1 MKTLTT
7 DQITALYAFTRQ
19 HFVEHYDLQTE
30 LVDHLANAIEQ
41 RWAMDPAVSF
51 DDALKAEFK
60 KFGVFGFSD
69 VVEERGKALGRRYR
83 KLMWGYFKSFFT
95 PPRVLLTLALVLA
108 AGMLIRFNIWVALAV
123 YAALQLYSLY
133 RMSLNIKAFT
143 KKAKETGRKWML
155 EEMIFRGVTFSA
167 LAGFWFQFGQIMYNT
182 HNMYAQWVLATVCVL
197 LLLHNYI
204 VLYVIP
210 SKAEYY
216 LKETYPEYAIA

>member
-1 MKTLTT
+1 MKTLTP
-7 DQITALYAFTRQ
+7 DQITVLYTFTRQ

-41 RWAMDPAVSF
+41 RWAIEPSVSF

-69 VVEERGKALGRRYR
+69 VMEQKGKALGKRYR
-83 KLMWGYFKSFFT
+83 KLMWYYFKEYFSL
-95 PPRVLLTLALVLA
+95 PKLLLTIALVLA
-108 AGMLIRFNIWVALAV
+108 MGMLLQFNIWVALVV
-123 YAALQLYSLY
+123 YSVLQLGSLVK
-133 RMSLNIKAFT
+133 MFANVKAFN
-143 KKAKETGRKWML
+143 KKAKETGRKWMF
-155 EEMIFRGVTFSA
+155 EEMIFRSVTFTA
-167 LAGFWFQFGQIMYNT
+167 LAGFWFQFGQMMYNT
-182 HNMYAQWVLATVCVL
+182 HNVYAQWALATVCVL

-210 SKAEYY
+210 SKAAQY

>member
-1 MKTLTT
+1 MKTLTA
-7 DQITALYAFTRQ
+7 DQITALYTFTRQ

-41 RWAMDPAVSF
+41 RWATDPAVSF

-69 VVEERGKALGRRYR
+69 VVEQKGKALGRRYL
-83 KLMWGYFKSFFT
+83 KLKWGYFREFFT
-95 PPRVLLTLALVLA
+95 LPKVLLTLALVLA
-108 AGMLIRFNIWVALAV
+108 MGMLLRFNVWVALSI
-123 YAALQLYSLY
+123 YILLQLASFIKLFA
-133 RMSLNIKAFT
+133 NVKAFN

-155 EEMIFRGVTFSA
+155 EEMIFRGVTFTA
-167 LAGFWFQFGQIMYNT
+167 LAGFWFQFGQMMYYT
-182 HNMYAQWVLATVCVL
+182 HNVYAQWVLATVCVL

-210 SKAEYY
+210 SKAEQY